1 MASTSMISTTTQVKA
16 GADQVSCELNEETAI
31 LDMKTGVY
39 YGLDPVGARVWELIQ
54 QPQTA
59 DAVVQQ
65 LLDEYEV
72 AAEDCTRDV
81 LALLTD
87 MREHKLIEI
96 C

>member
-1 MASTSMISTTTQVKA
+1 MISTTTQVKA
-16 GADQVSCELNEETAI
+16 GTDQVSCELNEETAI
-31 LDMKTGVY
+31 LDMKIGVY
-39 YGLDPVGARVWELIQ
+39 YGLDPVGARIWELIQ

-59 DAVVQQ
+59 DSIVAQ
-65 LLDEYEV
+65 LLEEYEV
-72 AAEDCTRDV
+72 TADKCTRDV

>member
-1 MASTSMISTTTQVKA
+1 MISTTTQVKA
-16 GADQVSCELNEETAI
+16 GTDQVSCELNQETAI

-59 DAVVQQ
+59 ASIIES

-72 AAEDCTRDV
+72 PSEECTRDV

-87 MREHKLIEI
+87 MREHALIEI